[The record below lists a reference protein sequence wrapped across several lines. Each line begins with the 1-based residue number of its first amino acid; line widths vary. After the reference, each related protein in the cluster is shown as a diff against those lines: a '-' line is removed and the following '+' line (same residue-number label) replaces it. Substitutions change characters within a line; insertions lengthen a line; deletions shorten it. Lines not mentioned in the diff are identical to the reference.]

1 MGGVVAQDSPA
12 GPGRPSMRHTNPD
25 MPWTS
30 STDRPAAARTSR
42 PVPGGPGAQ
51 RTTTPAPSFVKSTTT
66 VTPAFVAQAPAVHAA
81 AGAGAETAATAT
93 ASHRADA
100 AASARRGDH
109 DLRPI
114 PSSVAA
120 RASRR

>member
-12 GPGRPSMRHTNPD
+12 GPGRPSMRHTNPG
-25 MPWTS
+25 MLWTS

-51 RTTTPAPSFVKSTTT
+51 RTTIPAPSFVKSTTT
-66 VTPAFVAQAPAVHAA
+66 VTPALVGQAPAVHAA

-93 ASHRADA
+93 AIHRTDA
-100 AASARRGDH
+100 AASDRRGD
-109 DLRPI
+109 DDVRPI

-120 RASRR
+120 